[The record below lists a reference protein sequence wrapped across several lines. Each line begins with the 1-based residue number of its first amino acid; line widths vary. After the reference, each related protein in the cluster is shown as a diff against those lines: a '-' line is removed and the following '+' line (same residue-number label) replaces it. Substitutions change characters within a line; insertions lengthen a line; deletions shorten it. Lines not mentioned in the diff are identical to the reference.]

1 LRNLL
6 AHPDRSSNPFLPSV
20 PCLQNRFAPCRGR
33 GGGYSFEL
41 PYLLSPNRKN
51 AQKCTG
57 PRTEAGKE
65 KSSQNALKTGLDA
78 KSEVLRFESRPDYEA
93 LIAAFYD
100 RYQPTVPEDRALVD
114 MLIRSEW
121 LLRRYT
127 AIDTAI
133 WEHEFF
139 KGETSLGATFLK
151 SQEAFE
157 RVGRRINWAQR
168 NYQIALK
175 QLLDT
180 RAKRA
185 HADEAAEPESA
196 VVREID
202 QEIAPEP
209 PAPDRETEP
218 LNSKLVSF
226 LPRTPQSAVITENQ
240 PEKPENTPAAHPKP
254 EENPPTAV

>member
-1 LRNLL
+1 M
-6 AHPDRSSNPFLPSV
+6 ASNR
-20 PCLQNRFAPCRGR
+20 QIEANR
-33 GGGYSFEL
+33 E
-41 PYLLSPNRKN
+41 N
-51 AQKCTG
+51 AKKCTG
-57 PRTEAGKE
+57 PNTAEGKS

-78 KSEVLRFESRPDYEA
+78 KSEVLRFESRPDFEA
-93 LIAAFYD
+93 LIAEFYT
-100 RYQPTVPEDRALVD
+100 RYNPTVPEDRSLVD

-168 NYQIALK
+168 NYQFALK
-175 QLLDT
+175 QLLDL

-185 HADEAAEPESA
+185 HDQGTAEPEPA
-196 VVREID
+196 VD
-202 QEIAPEP
+202 PEP
-209 PAPDRETEP
+209 EVPVPDLETEP
-218 LNSKLVSF
+218 LN
-226 LPRTPQSAVITENQ
+226 P
-240 PEKPENTPAAHPKP
+240 
-254 EENPPTAV
+254 

>member
-1 LRNLL
+1 MLVSHQETTPM
-6 AHPDRSSNPFLPSV
+6 ATDR
-20 PCLQNRFAPCRGR
+20 QIEA
-33 GGGYSFEL
+33 
-41 PYLLSPNRKN
+41 NRKN

-57 PRTEAGKE
+57 PNTEKGKTI
-65 KSSQNALKTGLDA
+65 SSQNALKTGLDA

-139 KGETSLGATFLK
+139 KSGETSLGATFLK

-157 RVGRRINWAQR
+157 RVGRRIN
-168 NYQIALK
+168 
-175 QLLDT
+175 
-180 RAKRA
+180 
-185 HADEAAEPESA
+185 
-196 VVREID
+196 
-202 QEIAPEP
+202 
-209 PAPDRETEP
+209 
-218 LNSKLVSF
+218 
-226 LPRTPQSAVITENQ
+226 
-240 PEKPENTPAAHPKP
+240 
-254 EENPPTAV
+254 

>member
-1 LRNLL
+1 M
-6 AHPDRSSNPFLPSV
+6 ATDR
-20 PCLQNRFAPCRGR
+20 QIEA
-33 GGGYSFEL
+33 
-41 PYLLSPNRKN
+41 NRKN

-57 PRTEAGKE
+57 PRTETGRA

-93 LIAAFYD
+93 LIAEFD
-100 RYQPTVPEDRALVD
+100 TRYHPTVPEDRSLVD

-121 LLRRYT
+121 FTRRYT

-139 KGETSLGATFLK
+139 KSGETSLGATFLK

-168 NYQIALK
+168 NYQLALK
-175 QLLDT
+175 QLLDI

-185 HADEAAEPESA
+185 HDQGIAEPGSYIEEQNA
-196 VVREID
+196 EPTA
-202 QEIAPEP
+202 EPPNPEP
-209 PAPDRETEP
+209 EAPAATTETEP
-218 LNSKLVSF
+218 LNPKLVSF
-226 LPRTPQSAVITENQ
+226 LPRTPRSSAPTENQ
-240 PEKPENTPAAHPKP
+240 SENRENTPVTHPET
-254 EENPPTAV
+254 EENPPTAA

>member
-1 LRNLL
+1 M
-6 AHPDRSSNPFLPSV
+6 AT
-20 PCLQNRFAPCRGR
+20 NRQIEA
-33 GGGYSFEL
+33 
-41 PYLLSPNRKN
+41 NRKN

-57 PRTEAGKE
+57 PNTEKGKAA
-65 KSSQNALKTGLDA
+65 SSQNALKTGLDA

-93 LIAAFYD
+93 LIAEFYA
-100 RYQPTVPEDRALVD
+100 RYHPTVPEDRALVD

-121 LLRRYT
+121 LSRRYT

-139 KGETSLGATFLK
+139 KSGETSLGATFLK

-168 NYQIALK
+168 NYQFALK
-175 QLLDT
+175 QLLDV

-196 VVREID
+196 ID
-202 QEIAPEP
+202 QEIAPDP
-209 PAPDRETEP
+209 PAPALT
-218 LNSKLVSF
+218 
-226 LPRTPQSAVITENQ
+226 
-240 PEKPENTPAAHPKP
+240 
-254 EENPPTAV
+254 

>member
-1 LRNLL
+1 M
-6 AHPDRSSNPFLPSV
+6 ATDR
-20 PCLQNRFAPCRGR
+20 QIEA
-33 GGGYSFEL
+33 
-41 PYLLSPNRKN
+41 NRKN

-57 PRTEAGKE
+57 PNTEKGRAT
-65 KSSQNALKTGLDA
+65 SSQNALKTGLDA

-93 LIAAFYD
+93 LIAAFHD

-151 SQEAFE
+151 SQDAFE

-168 NYQIALK
+168 NYQFALK
-175 QLLDT
+175 QLLDV
-180 RAKRA
+180 RAKRTA
-185 HADEAAEPESA
+185 EEAAEPESNMY
-196 VVREID
+196 ID
-202 QEIAPEP
+202 EQNAEPPNPEP
-209 PAPDRETEP
+209 EA
-218 LNSKLVSF
+218 
-226 LPRTPQSAVITENQ
+226 
-240 PEKPENTPAAHPKP
+240 PAATAETRKHAIR
-254 EENPPTAV
+254 PPRNGGKSPRRRVNDATMNE

>member
-1 LRNLL
+1 M
-6 AHPDRSSNPFLPSV
+6 ATDR
-20 PCLQNRFAPCRGR
+20 QIEA
-33 GGGYSFEL
+33 
-41 PYLLSPNRKN
+41 NRKN
-51 AQKCTG
+51 AQHCTG
-57 PRTEAGKE
+57 PRTEKGKAE
-65 KSSQNALKTGLDA
+65 SSQNALKTGLDA

-93 LIAAFYD
+93 LIAAFHD

-175 QLLDT
+175 QLLDL

-185 HADEAAEPESA
+185 HDEGAAEPEA
-196 VVREID
+196 ALD
-202 QEIAPEP
+202 PEP
-209 PAPDRETEP
+209 EAPAAATETEP
-218 LNSKLVSF
+218 VNPKLVSF
-226 LPRTPQSAVITENQ
+226 LPAMPQSPAIAENH
-240 PEKPENTPAAHPKP
+240 PEKRENTPSAEPIP
-254 EENPPTAV
+254 EENPPAAA

>member
-1 LRNLL
+1 M
-6 AHPDRSSNPFLPSV
+6 ATDR
-20 PCLQNRFAPCRGR
+20 QIEA
-33 GGGYSFEL
+33 
-41 PYLLSPNRKN
+41 NRKN

-93 LIAAFYD
+93 LIAEFYA
-100 RYQPTVPEDRALVD
+100 RYHPTVPEDRALVD

-121 LLRRYT
+121 LSRRYT

-139 KGETSLGATFLK
+139 KSGETSLGATFLK

-168 NYQIALK
+168 NYQLALK
-175 QLLDT
+175 QLLEI

-185 HADEAAEPESA
+185 AEPEEPAAEPPN
-196 VVREID
+196 
-202 QEIAPEP
+202 PEP
-209 PAPDRETEP
+209 EAATPPAETES
-218 LNSKLVSF
+218 LNPKLVSF
-226 LPRTPQSAVITENQ
+226 LPRTPQTPEIVENQ
-240 PEKPENTPAAHPKP
+240 PEIVPEP
-254 EENPPTAV
+254 EDNPPTAA

>member
-1 LRNLL
+1 M
-6 AHPDRSSNPFLPSV
+6 ATDR
-20 PCLQNRFAPCRGR
+20 QIEA
-33 GGGYSFEL
+33 
-41 PYLLSPNRKN
+41 NRKN

-57 PRTEAGKE
+57 PRTETGKE

-139 KGETSLGATFLK
+139 KSGETSLGATFLK

-168 NYQIALK
+168 NYQLALK

-185 HADEAAEPESA
+185 T
-196 VVREID
+196 
-202 QEIAPEP
+202 APEP
-209 PAPDRETEP
+209 YIEEPTAEPPNPEPSPTATDPETEP
-218 LNSKLVSF
+218 LSPKLVSF
-226 LPRTPQSAVITENQ
+226 LPRTPESPAPSQ
-240 PEKPENTPAAHPKP
+240 NTPSTSPET
-254 EENPPTAV
+254 EENPPTAA